1 MKITLPLIR
10 PALMVA
16 VLFRTLDAFRIYDAA
31 FIITRGANDTE
42 TVSILGYNQLVN
54 RLNLGPRIGRRD
66 PDLRL
71 RDDHRVHLLPLPRR
85 EPGTEVTDHDRI
97 HRNAEDPLGDRDRRR
112 PVLRPDP
119 GRLDHLAVAQG
130 PDDDRRPEVLPDRS
144 GRCDNYSAVFQGG
157 LGFNHALV
165 NSIGIAMI
173 TTLLALAFAS
183 MAAYA
188 ITRLDFPGKTLIL
201 AGALAISMFPAIS
214 IVGGLFNVWR
224 VVGLYD
230 TWPGL
235 ILPYLSFSLPLSIYI
250 AVGVLPRDPVG
261 PREGGA
267 DGRRDGRAGVPA
279 GDPAAGD
286 AGRVHRRHPRR
297 SSSAWND
304 FLFANVL
311 TSTDAARTAPV
322 ALSFFRGA
330 SQFTDPSGAIAAG
343 AVVVTIPILI
353 MVLIFQRRI
362 VSGLTAGAVKG

>member
-1 MKITLPLIR
+1 MTESTPRQKFLWIIGTF
-10 PALMVA
+10 V
-16 VLFRTLDAFRIYDAA
+16 VLFYALI
-31 FIITRGANDTE
+31 
-42 TVSILGYNQLVN
+42 
-54 RLNLGPRIGRRD
+54 
-66 PDLRL
+66 
-71 RDDHRVHLLPLPRR
+71 
-85 EPGTEVTDHDRI
+85 
-97 HRNAEDPLGDRDRRR
+97 
-112 PVLRPDP
+112 PVLWIISLSLKDP
-119 GRLDHLAVAQG
+119 TTIGDQKFF
-130 PDDDRRPEVLPDRS
+130 PTKWTT
-144 GRCDNYSAVFQGG
+144 DNYNAVFSGG
-157 LGFNHALV
+157 LGFNHALF

-173 TTLLALAFAS
+173 TTLIALVFAS

-188 ITRLDFPGKTLIL
+188 ITRLEFPGKTLIL

-250 AVGVLPRDPVG
+250 LSAFFREIPWDLEKAAQMDGATGAQAFRRVILPLAMPGVFT
-261 PREGGA
+261 
-267 DGRRDGRAGVPA
+267 AGILVFI
-279 GDPAAGD
+279 
-286 AGRVHRRHPRR
+286 
-297 SSSAWND
+297 SAWND

-343 AVVVTIPILI
+343 AVIVTIPILI

-362 VSGLTAGAVKG
+362 VSGLTSGAVKG